1 MAYLFALPLEIFFI
15 LIKSN
20 KKIHGIN
27 IFNHEVLYTA
37 YVDDT
42 AFFLKDLDSI
52 ENFLE
57 INFTIVPWFSPNLSK
72 CEKGG
77 IDSLKDA
84 KLAVC
89 GMKSLDL
96 TKESLEM

>member
-1 MAYLFALPLEIFFI
+1 M
-15 LIKSN
+15 
-20 KKIHGIN
+20 
-27 IFNHEVLYTA
+27 YTA
-37 YVDDT
+37 YADDT

-52 ENFLE
+52 KKFLE

-77 IDSLKDA
+77 TDALKDA

-96 TKESLEM
+96 TKEHPEM